1 MKQSANHFAGLGHST
16 FDGNGGIMNKIVAGT
31 AAILLA
37 TTLTTGCS
45 WDKRDTGTAA
55 GAVVGGI
62 AGNLVTGGSAIGT
75 GIGAVGGAVVGNQLA
90 K

>member
-1 MKQSANHFAGLGHST
+1 MKKVIVST
-16 FDGNGGIMNKIVAGT
+16 IT
-31 AAILLA
+31 LILA
-37 TTLTTGCS
+37 STLMTGCS

-55 GAVVGGI
+55 GAVVGGV

-75 GIGAVGGAVVGNQLA
+75 GIGAVGGALVGNQLA

>member
-1 MKQSANHFAGLGHST
+1 MK
-16 FDGNGGIMNKIVAGT
+16 K
-31 AAILLA
+31 LLA
-37 TTLTTGCS
+37 VFIVSAVAVSGCT

-55 GAVVGGI
+55 GAVVGGV
-62 AGNLVTGGSAIGT
+62 AGNLLTGGSALGT

>member
-1 MKQSANHFAGLGHST
+1 
-16 FDGNGGIMNKIVAGT
+16 MNRILVGALT
-31 AAILLA
+31 ALLA
-37 TTLTTGCS
+37 AALMTGCS
-45 WDKRDTGTAA
+45 WDRRDTGTAA
-55 GAVVGGI
+55 GAVVGGV

>member
-1 MKQSANHFAGLGHST
+1 
-16 FDGNGGIMNKIVAGT
+16 MNKLLTSMVAV
-31 AAILLA
+31 LLA
-37 TTLTTGCS
+37 ITLMTGCT

-55 GAVVGGI
+55 GAVVGGV
-62 AGNLVTGGSAIGT
+62 AGNLVTGGSALGT